1 MKPDKIFS
9 NADKRRDA
17 GVSNE
22 SQAISM
28 GVDVLS
34 TIEDARNSNQN
45 LPGEAV
51 AIKILFDMF
60 ERYK

>member
-1 MKPDKIFS
+1 MKSDKIFS
-9 NADKRRDA
+9 NADKRRNA

-28 GVDVLS
+28 GVDVIS
-34 TIEDARNSNQN
+34 SIEDARKTNPTVS
-45 LPGEAV
+45 GEDV

-60 ERYK
+60 DRYK